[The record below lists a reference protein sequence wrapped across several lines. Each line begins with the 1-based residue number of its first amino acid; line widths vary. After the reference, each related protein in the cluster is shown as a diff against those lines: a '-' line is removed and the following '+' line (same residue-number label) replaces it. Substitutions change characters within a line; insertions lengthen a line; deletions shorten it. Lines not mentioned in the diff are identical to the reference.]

1 MDTFL
6 NFFLIEGE
14 LLYNVVLV
22 SAAEDVVH
30 IYNGINGH
38 FNAGSL
44 KDCGNLVGVV
54 SQDKLDGG

>member
-6 NFFLIEGE
+6 IFFLIEGK

-30 IYNGINGH
+30 IYNRINGR

-44 KDCGNLVGVV
+44 KDCGDLAGVV
-54 SQDKLDGG
+54 SQDKLDGS